1 MTPTSLRAIALCDR
15 MTGLIA
21 WLADRIA
28 GLGDPAGGEQ
38 AGRDQA
44 GGDPAGL
51 EPAQAGALLA
61 RLRHLAARFRAVAAA
76 PIPPPKPAAG
86 PLPGPAEPRFV
97 PTHNYRDL
105 SADPPPERTGLPRS
119 WRWLP
124 RLVPQAAAARAQLEA
139 LLRDPAVQ
147 AMLAADRRLGPILRP
162 LGWMLGVDRALL
174 PAARR
179 RRRPVILVPG
189 GRAAAAAAAADYAG
203 ARAKAM
209 SGTDLLA
216 LCCLPATGRRD
227 RRPIWRGCAG
237 LALPGRAKIPA

>member
-1 MTPTSLRAIALCDR
+1 MTPTSLRATSLCDR

-28 GLGDPAGGEQ
+28 GLGDPAGGGQ
-38 AGRDQA
+38 
-44 GGDPAGL
+44 AGL

-61 RLRHLAARFRAVAAA
+61 RLRHLAARFRAVAAT
-76 PIPPPKPAAG
+76 PVPPPKPAAG
-86 PLPGPAEPRFV
+86 PPPGPAEPKFV
-97 PTHNYRDL
+97 PTHSYRDL

-124 RLVPQAAAARAQLEA
+124 RLVPQAAAGRAQLEA

-162 LGWMLGVDRALL
+162 LGWMLGVERALL
-174 PAARR
+174 PPSRR

-189 GRAAAAAAAADYAG
+189 GRAAAAAAAADYAC

-237 LALPGRAKIPA
+237 LAPPGGAEIPA